1 MHKQSWARAGRGWEA
16 RYQCTSV
23 EKASHHRHWVLEEVL
38 RAGHL
43 YGMEAVLDH
52 SDGRRLQPAKHV
64 LVIGRA
70 IPLEEGGQGVEGYVP
85 LAVLESG
92 DGLLHTHSSP
102 DVTSLQQHGG
112 PVHHEATLGLPG
124 PSHGGKLDVCA
135 KLGGGDARYL
145 GTSDWHRGS
154 EELELWGL
162 HNLLGPCS

>member
-1 MHKQSWARAGRGWEA
+1 M
-16 RYQCTSV
+16 
-23 EKASHHRHWVLEEVL
+23 
-38 RAGHL
+38 
-43 YGMEAVLDH
+43 
-52 SDGRRLQPAKHV
+52 
-64 LVIGRA
+64 
-70 IPLEEGGQGVEGYVP
+70 P

-102 DVTSLQQHGG
+102 DVTSLQEHGG

-135 KLGGGDARYL
+135 KLGGGGARYL

>member
-23 EKASHHRHWVLEEVL
+23 EKASHHRHWVLKEVL

-70 IPLEEGGQGVEGYVP
+70 IPLEEGGLGVEGYVP

-102 DVTSLQQHGG
+102 HVTSLQQHGG
-112 PVHHEATLGLPG
+112 PVHHEAT
-124 PSHGGKLDVCA
+124 H
-135 KLGGGDARYL
+135 
-145 GTSDWHRGS
+145 
-154 EELELWGL
+154 
-162 HNLLGPCS
+162 

>member
-1 MHKQSWARAGRGWEA
+1 
-16 RYQCTSV
+16 
-23 EKASHHRHWVLEEVL
+23 
-38 RAGHL
+38 
-43 YGMEAVLDH
+43 MEAVLDH
-52 SDGRRLQPAKHV
+52 SDGRGLQPAEHV

-102 DVTSLQQHGG
+102 DVTSLQEHGG
-112 PVHHEATLGLPG
+112 PVHHEATQGLPG
-124 PSHGGKLDVCA
+124 PSHGGKLHVCA
-135 KLGGGDARYL
+135 KLGGGGARYL